1 MTVFVDTSA
10 LYAVMDRDDVNR
22 LAAKEA
28 WTVPLHEQ
36 ATLLTTNYVPMETT
50 ALPQHRIGVAAA
62 RGFREDAIPP
72 LQVEWIAAEA
82 HRAGTE
88 AMLAAGRRR
97 LSLVDCVS
105 FQTMPRYGVRAAF
118 RFDEHFGQQGF
129 STEPQAGIW

>member
-10 LYAVMDRDDVNR
+10 FYAVMDRDDANH

-28 WTVPLHEQ
+28 WTVLLREQ
-36 ATLLTTNYVPMETT
+36 VTLFTTNYVLVETT
-50 ALPQHRIGVAAA
+50 ALLQHRIGVAAA
-62 RGFREDAIPP
+62 RGFHEDVIPL

-88 AMLAAGRRR
+88 AMLAAGRRK

-105 FQTMPRYGVRAAF
+105 FQTMHRYGVRAAF
-118 RFDEHFGQQGF
+118 CFDEHFGQQGF
-129 STEPQAGIW
+129 STKP